1 MKRITT
7 YLFLIIL
14 TTLVPVTTL
23 AQHHNRRPKT
33 EQGGMLPPKKFD
45 PGQYQRDLEAFITK
59 YACLTEQEAQNFFPI
74 FREMQQKTRAIYMK
88 GKRPNMAAFTDDK
101 LALEAIR
108 NHDLQEIEI
117 KKLQQ
122 QYHNRFLKV
131 LPATK
136 VLKCIFAEDSFNKKM
151 MRNIGK

>member
-14 TTLVPVTTL
+14 TALIPVTTL
-23 AQHHNRRPKT
+23 AQQHNRRPRT
-33 EQGGMLPPKKFD
+33 EQGGMQHPKRFD
-45 PGQYQRDLEAFITK
+45 PEQYQRDLEAFITK
-59 YACLTEQEAQNFFPI
+59 YACLTEQEAQKFFPI

-88 GKRPNMAAFTDDK
+88 GKRPNKGAFTDDK
-101 LALEAIR
+101 LALEAIQ
-108 NHDLQEIEI
+108 NHDMQEIEI